1 MTVTCT
7 ICNKTEPTQE
17 QFERFHIP
25 THEHVRMM
33 SAYEKGI
40 EAGEYKQS
48 ARIDEL
54 TAENAR
60 LTADAKLNNMAWND
74 NQAALKEQA
83 AEISRLTEKVR
94 YAYIQIEAL
103 EAKK

>member
-1 MTVTCT
+1 M
-7 ICNKTEPTQE
+7 NQTEIEHLKRITDLCVDRREIIE
-17 QFERFHIP
+17 QQ
-25 THEHVRMM
+25 
-33 SAYEKGI
+33 A
-40 EAGEYKQS
+40 
-48 ARIDEL
+48 ARIVTLE
-54 TAENAR
+54 AENAR
-60 LTADAKLNNMAWND
+60 LTADAKLNDMAWND